1 MDPDNIPDQ
10 SKVAYVCLR
19 ITDFPELPAE
29 ATALGRPK
37 AAGDTAHHYVYTFGF
52 SSETS
57 QLY

>member
-29 ATALGRPK
+29 PTALSRPN
-37 AAGDTAHHYVYTFGF
+37 ATGNNVVTLG
-52 SSETS
+52 
-57 QLY
+57 